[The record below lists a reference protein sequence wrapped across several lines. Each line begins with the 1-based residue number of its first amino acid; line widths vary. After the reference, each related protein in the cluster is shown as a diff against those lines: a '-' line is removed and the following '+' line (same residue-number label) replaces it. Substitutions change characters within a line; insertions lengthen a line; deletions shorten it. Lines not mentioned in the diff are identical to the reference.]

1 MSLGV
6 YRYRFKGLGSNKC
19 VSQLVR
25 RNADLEGT
33 MASDYEN
40 RVSFASILP
49 RKIIEGNE
57 STQLSKHEAYW
68 KSGRI

>member
-1 MSLGV
+1 
-6 YRYRFKGLGSNKC
+6 

-25 RNADLEGT
+25 KNADLEGT
-33 MASDYEN
+33 MASGYEN

-57 STQLSKHEAYW
+57 SKQLPKHEAYW
-68 KSGRI
+68 KSGHMLDKGVEADMARHEY